1 MWIWNTFTKRR
12 YDYSL
17 LFNIKSQSQVQ
28 EVKNPQG
35 LPGGPVMENLPANAG
50 HMDLIPAPRKPY
62 MLWSN

>member
-35 LPGGPVMENLPANAG
+35 FPGGPVMENLPANAG
-50 HMDLIPAPRKPY
+50 HMDLIPALRKP
-62 MLWSN
+62 